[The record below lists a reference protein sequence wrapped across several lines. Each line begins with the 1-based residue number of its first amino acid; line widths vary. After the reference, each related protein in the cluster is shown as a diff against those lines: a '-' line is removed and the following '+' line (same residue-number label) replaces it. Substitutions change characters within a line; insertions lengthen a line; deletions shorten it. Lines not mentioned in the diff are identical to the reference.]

1 MCVLI
6 IFLTIS
12 TTLSP
17 PLATEA
23 VARGEAGKGAA
34 IRRNMRRVRKGEAS

>member
-12 TTLSP
+12 TTLP

>member
-1 MCVLI
+1 VCTYHL
-6 IFLTIS
+6 FDDKHHPF
-12 TTLSP
+12 P

>member
-1 MCVLI
+1 
-6 IFLTIS
+6 
-12 TTLSP
+12 
-17 PLATEA
+17 